1 MIAQAHGLAQQPP
14 PTAPPTGPV
23 QDTPGAELTAHQLMA
38 QAHGMSANGRHGGIQ
53 AMYPGG
59 QPPAVY
65 SEAQPTLAT
74 QHESPAPAASAPTQ
88 PVRKPLMAGAA
99 RPIRTGKKF
108 RYSIYNIRWCLE
120 CLLIGNHYLN
130 KVFHF
135 LGAGTFN
142 E

>member
-1 MIAQAHGLAQQPP
+1 
-14 PTAPPTGPV
+14 
-23 QDTPGAELTAHQLMA
+23 MA
-38 QAHGMSANGRHGGIQ
+38 QAHGMSGSGRHG
-53 AMYPGG
+53 ATPAVYPGG

-65 SEAQPTLAT
+65 SGAHPTLTT
-74 QHESPAPAASAPTQ
+74 QHEPPAPAASTPSQ

-108 RYSIYNIRWCLE
+108 CHLIYNKRWCVE
-120 CLLIGNHYLN
+120 CLLTGYHFLN

-135 LGAGTFN
+135 LGAGSFN